1 MSNVVQLSKLRIF
14 PTRVSSSYN
23 LEFPV
28 INKKIWSVKENLVM
42 KKLFALML
50 ALAMVLSLA
59 ACSDSKTD
67 APEETPSNTET
78 NEPSDSLTIGLSM
91 YTLEYP
97 FYVTMCDAF
106 EAACEERG
114 WTCITTNA
122 STDATTQLNDCL
134 DLLNK
139 DIDALV
145 LTSWYGDALS
155 EAFVQA
161 NEMGIPIFL
170 MDTSTLP
177 DEGEFVTRIG
187 TVNYDAGYVGGFYAG
202 KYLVD
207 SGKTSVDTVAL
218 HSGDEVSTDRRD
230 GILAGLADAGLTV
243 NMLNEYHSAS
253 REDSMANFE
262 DAMTTYSNIDLVVA
276 TSAQHGMGAY
286 SAAEAAGRNEMLIVA
301 YDGEA
306 EEMDAIDNGT
316 DTYLCTVT
324 QDPAGMSQTIA
335 QEINDYMFNGASYE
349 QFQSAPAGVYGKDG
363 QLSAADLGIG

>member
-1 MSNVVQLSKLRIF
+1 
-14 PTRVSSSYN
+14 
-23 LEFPV
+23 
-28 INKKIWSVKENLVM
+28 M
-42 KKLFALML
+42 KKRIALLLAALML
-50 ALAMVLSLA
+50 LAIT
-59 ACSDSKTD
+59 ACSAEKPASESPL
-67 APEETPSNTET
+67 ASQEPAGEVSAEESTAQPG
-78 NEPSDSLTIGLSM
+78 DQALTIGLSM

-106 EAACEERG
+106 EAACEEKG

-122 STDATTQLNDCL
+122 STDASTQLNNCL

-155 EAFVQA
+155 EAFIAA
-161 NEMGIPIFL
+161 NEKNIPIFL

-177 DEGEFVTRIG
+177 DEGEYVTRIG
-187 TVNYDAGYVGGFYAG
+187 TVNYDGGMVGGMYAG
-202 KYLVD
+202 QYLLEQGRSEVD
-207 SGKTSVDTVAL
+207 AVAL
-218 HSGDEVSTDRRD
+218 HSGDQVSVDRRD
-230 GILAGLADAGLTV
+230 GILAGLEAAGVSV

-253 REDSMANFE
+253 REESMANFE
-262 DAMTTYSNIDLVVA
+262 DAMTTYAKIDLVVA

-286 SAAEAAGRNEMLIVA
+286 SAAEAAGRTEMLIAA

-306 EEMDAIDNGT
+306 EEMEAIDNGT
-316 DTYLCTVT
+316 GTYLCTVT
-324 QDPAGMSQTIA
+324 QDPVGMSETIA
-335 QEINDYMFNGASYE
+335 QQVEDYIFNGAAYE